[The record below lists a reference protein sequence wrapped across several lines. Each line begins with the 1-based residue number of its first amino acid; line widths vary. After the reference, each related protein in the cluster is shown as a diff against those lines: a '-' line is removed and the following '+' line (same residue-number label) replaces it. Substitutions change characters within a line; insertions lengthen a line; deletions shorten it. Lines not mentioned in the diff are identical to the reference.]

1 MHSYRGWPFLSDPSH
16 PILSVIWAVLI
27 HGVLSLLV
35 VLPIVVRSRRPL
47 LGASLAFIAGPALDL
62 DHVAVAGSLD
72 PDKLEHLVGG
82 RPATHSLGFGVIV
95 ALVAL
100 VASRR
105 KLIAWSVFAVVA
117 AHLLFD
123 AAGGG
128 ESWLYPLRSPD
139 AVPRL
144 LCPVGIV
151 GPLDFSAAHGAPPCT
166 LPSGGGDHG
175 SASAA
180 RPSASGSSP

>member
-1 MHSYRGWPFLSDPSH
+1 MHPYRGWPFLSDPSH

-100 VASRR
+100 VATQR

-139 AVPRL
+139 AIPWL

-151 GPLDFSAAHGAPPCT
+151 VLTAISELTARRAYAVRAAGPTTGL
-166 LPSGGGDHG
+166 
-175 SASAA
+175 ASAA